1 VCNTPGSPPAV
12 AFPAVPTGLTLAQSG
27 AIGGSLT
34 YSAGEHYALAG
45 QVAGPVAFNQRTPE
59 ERPTEDPRRPLANAL
74 QHFLT
79 IALVG
84 LLLLAIGSDAV
95 SAMADIVE
103 AQPFPTFGWGLLA
116 GFSYFWIALALAIAS
131 IFLAVIFGAITLG
144 GLAVLS
150 LGLGFVVESVL
161 FAALIVVTSYVAQ
174 AVLSYWGGRWIL
186 QRIRP
191 DLNSTRAFPLLLGL
205 ALLVIAS
212 AVPVLGGLL
221 QFIVAILGLGAAC
234 LWIRDRFRPA
244 PATPSVAIPLQ

>member
-1 VCNTPGSPPAV
+1 M
-12 AFPAVPTGLTLAQSG
+12 TLVQG
-27 AIGGSLT
+27 GTIGGSLT
-34 YSAGEHYALAG
+34 YSAGEQYPLAG
-45 QVAGPVAFNQRTPE
+45 QVAGPVLFNQRTPE
-59 ERPTEDPRRPLANAL
+59 ERPVEDSRRPLANAL

-84 LLLLAIGSDAV
+84 LLLLAIGADAV

-150 LGLGFVVESVL
+150 LGLGFVVEAVM
-161 FAALIVVTSYVAQ
+161 FTVLIVTTSYVAQ

-186 QRIRP
+186 QRTRP

-205 ALLVIAS
+205 ALLVIIS
-212 AVPVLGGLL
+212 ALPVVGGLL
-221 QFIVAILGLGAAC
+221 QIIVAILGLGAGC
-234 LWIRDRFRPA
+234 LWVRDRFRSAPPTPA
-244 PATPSVAIPLQ
+244 PAIPLQ